1 MEKSLAVLQEETM
14 KEIADPEVFKALVA
28 TTFKGLQPEKVKEA
42 IMDGIIRGFTFKDFR
57 ERNVY
62 AIPFNNRD
70 GASYSLVTS
79 IDYSRK
85 VAQKAG
91 ILGMDEPVFE
101 EKNGKIVACSVTVKR
116 KVGKDIGTFTAKV
129 YFDEYNSGQNQ
140 WAKRPRTMIAKVAE
154 MHALRKACPEVLSE
168 QYVEEEMSEPKGLE
182 TPHTDLDL
190 AKEKLRECKS
200 LEELSKCY
208 SALPGVAKTSKEVAA
223 VKDEMKKKFLAPKS
237 DEIPE
242 L

>member
-1 MEKSLAVLQEETM
+1 MEKSLAVIQEETM
-14 KEIADPEVFKALVA
+14 KELADPEVFKTLLA
-28 TTFKGLQPEKVKEA
+28 TTFKGLTEPKMKEA

-91 ILGMDEPVFE
+91 ILGMDEPIFE
-101 EKNGKIVACSVTVKR
+101 EKDGKIVSCSITVKR

-129 YFDEYNSGQNQ
+129 YFDEYNTGANQ

-154 MHALRKACPEVLSE
+154 MHALRKACPEVLSQ
-168 QYVEEEMSEPKGLE
+168 QYVEEEMTETKLAIEKPKVYFE
-182 TPHTDLDL
+182 ESKT
-190 AKEKLRECKS
+190 KLRTCKN
-200 LEELSKCY
+200 LDELKSVW
-208 SALPGVAKTSKEVAA
+208 SALPVEAKENQEVVILKEDL
-223 VKDEMKKKFLAPKS
+223 KLKFIDENEKPSL
-237 DEIPE
+237 
-242 L
+242 

>member
-1 MEKSLAVLQEETM
+1 MEKSLAVIQEETM
-14 KEIADPEVFKALVA
+14 KELADPEVFKTLLA
-28 TTFKGLQPEKVKEA
+28 TTFKGLTEPKMKEA

-91 ILGMDEPVFE
+91 ILGMDEPIFE
-101 EKNGKIVACSVTVKR
+101 EKDGKIVSCSITVKR

-129 YFDEYNSGQNQ
+129 YFDEYNTGANQ

-154 MHALRKACPEVLSE
+154 MHALRKACPEVLSQ
-168 QYVEEEMSEPKGLE
+168 QYVEEEMTETKLAIEKPKVDFE
-182 TPHTDLDL
+182 ESKT
-190 AKEKLRECKS
+190 KLRSCKN
-200 LEELSKCY
+200 LDELKSVW
-208 SALPGVAKTSKEVAA
+208 SALPVEAKENQEVVILKEDL
-223 VKDEMKKKFLAPKS
+223 KLKFIEENEKS
-237 DEIPE
+237 S

>member
-1 MEKSLAVLQEETM
+1 MGKSLAVIQEETM
-14 KEIADPEVFKALVA
+14 KELADPEVFKTLLA
-28 TTFKGLQPEKVKEA
+28 TTFKGLTEPKMKEA

-91 ILGMDEPVFE
+91 ILGMDEPIFE
-101 EKNGKIVACSVTVKR
+101 EKDGKIVSCSITVKR

-129 YFDEYNSGQNQ
+129 YFDEYNTGGNQ

-154 MHALRKACPEVLSE
+154 MHALRKACPEVLSQ
-168 QYVEEEMSEPKGLE
+168 QYVEEEMTETKLAIEKPKVDFE
-182 TPHTDLDL
+182 ESKT
-190 AKEKLRECKS
+190 KLRSCKN
-200 LEELSKCY
+200 LDELKSVW
-208 SALPGVAKTSKEVAA
+208 SALPVEAKENQEVMILKEDL
-223 VKDEMKKKFLAPKS
+223 KLKFIEENEKPSL
-237 DEIPE
+237 
-242 L
+242 

>member
-1 MEKSLAVLQEETM
+1 MEKSLAVIQEETM
-14 KEIADPEVFKALVA
+14 KELADPEVFKTLLA
-28 TTFKGLQPEKVKEA
+28 TTFKGLTEPKMKEA

-91 ILGMDEPVFE
+91 ILGMDEPIFE
-101 EKNGKIVACSVTVKR
+101 EKDGKIVSCSITVKR

-129 YFDEYNSGQNQ
+129 YFDEYNTGANQ

-154 MHALRKACPEVLSE
+154 MHALRKACPEVLSQ
-168 QYVEEEMSEPKGLE
+168 QYVEEEMTETKLAIEKPKVDFE
-182 TPHTDLDL
+182 ESKT
-190 AKEKLRECKS
+190 KLRSCKN
-200 LEELSKCY
+200 LDELKSVW
-208 SALPGVAKTSKEVAA
+208 SALPVEAKENQEVMILKEDL
-223 VKDEMKKKFLAPKS
+223 KLKFIEENEKPSL
-237 DEIPE
+237 
-242 L
+242 